1 VLESHLATC
10 NRLVSSTDKALTIL
24 NDLQGS
30 FITVDAQTSAFQA
43 SCSSLLAD
51 QSRLQ
56 ILADSVATNLQPFTE
71 LEPITRV
78 LARPGSDFVKTQSFR
93 EMLVRLDHCLD
104 WMNDPAHRSFKEVES
119 YAPRFRQCMTRALTL
134 IRNYF
139 VSSMKEVANEVTEKM
154 KQRQMNDTAQ
164 NAKFRIN
171 APQLRDIV
179 YEIEKRCGHE
189 EYYPRSFVVFARWTY
204 SFGIDMLLYS
214 MSATRATLRSG
225 RS

>member
-1 VLESHLATC
+1 MLESHLTTC
-10 NRLVSSTDKALTIL
+10 NNFVSSTDEALAIL
-24 NDLQGS
+24 NDLKSS

-56 ILADSVATNLQPFTE
+56 LLADSVATNLQPFTE

-93 EMLVRLDHCLD
+93 EMLARLDHCLD
-104 WMNDPAHRSFKEVES
+104 WMNDPAHRSFKDVES

-139 VSSMKEVANEVTEKM
+139 VSSMREVANEVTEKM

-171 APQLRDIV
+171 APQLREIV

-189 EYYPRSFVVFARWTY
+189 EYYP
-204 SFGIDMLLYS
+204 
-214 MSATRATLRSG
+214 TLHIW
-225 RS
+225 